1 MKEETCQRA
10 VFVLLLHYTP
20 FSEFV
25 KSKITMQAKAHL
37 RHLRMSPRKVRLVTD
52 LIRGAESKKAR
63 EQLKFIPKKAS
74 EPVLKLLNSAI
85 ANAKNNFNL
94 EENNLFISEI
104 FVNEG
109 RTLKRW
115 RARAMG
121 RSAPIMKRTSHITI
135 VLDEIK
141 PKQVSKKKKKKEAKP
156 KIIKKT
162 EKIKVEKKII
172 PPKKEEKPED
182 EKWEKERERFSKQ
195 QAARKFSRAGE
206 KMFRRKSI

>member
-1 MKEETCQRA
+1 
-10 VFVLLLHYTP
+10 
-20 FSEFV
+20 
-25 KSKITMQAKAHL
+25 
-37 RHLRMSPRKVRLVTD
+37 
-52 LIRGAESKKAR
+52 
-63 EQLKFIPKKAS
+63 
-74 EPVLKLLNSAI
+74 LKLLNSAI

-109 RTLKRW
+109 QTLKRW

-141 PKQVSKKKKKKEAKP
+141 LTDSKKKKKKEAKP
-156 KIIKKT
+156 KIVKKT
-162 EKIKVEKKII
+162 EKVGTEKKII